1 LIVILLR
8 IVACMTIIALP
19 FALLAI
25 ASGKAE
31 GLIWL
36 MFPIV
41 FAIPALALL
50 ALVFV
55 PVETL
60 AGATGLSRNVAV
72 ISAGA
77 LGGAFIWLALRGL
90 QATAQGK
97 PLASVFDPLSLKLM
111 LVWAVLGALL
121 GCLWRLSEW
130 LARSFGWIGHG

>member
-1 LIVILLR
+1 MIVILLR
-8 IVACMTIIALP
+8 ILACMAVIALP

-36 MFPIV
+36 MFPV
-41 FAIPALALL
+41 VLAIPALALL

-60 AGATGLSRNVAV
+60 SSAAGLSRNAAV

-77 LGGAFIWLALRGL
+77 LGGAVIWLALRAA
-90 QATAQGK
+90 QAFSQGK
-97 PLASVFDPLSLKLM
+97 PFVFIFDGQTLALM
-111 LVWAVLGALL
+111 LVWAGLGALL
-121 GCLWRLSEW
+121 GCLWRASEW